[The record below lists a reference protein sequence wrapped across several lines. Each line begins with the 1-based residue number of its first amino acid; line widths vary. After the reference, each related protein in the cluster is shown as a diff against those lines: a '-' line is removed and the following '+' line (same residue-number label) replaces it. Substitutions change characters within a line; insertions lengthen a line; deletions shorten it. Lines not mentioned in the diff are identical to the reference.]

1 MAYSIDCDYSYYA
14 NTYTILWIILALPY
28 IRIEDVI
35 LAHMLPDQTHGIRS
49 TALISG
55 TDRANETG

>member
-1 MAYSIDCDYSYYA
+1 M
-14 NTYTILWIILALPY
+14 ILALPY

-35 LAHMLPDQTHGIRS
+35 LAHMLPDKTHGIIS
-49 TALISG
+49 TAFISG